1 MSLSSRNVCAVYQKY
16 LKYPDEYKRLNE
28 PWPCPSLKER
38 RRRYQISR
46 LYRRDKHY
54 LVPRMYFLKIT
65 IVYNHSKY
73 SHIGSRKNIDLLIQ
87 NSKSF
92 FRVNNSKS
100 SLQKIKHVLTNSFQ
114 CPFPFWIHNLNPY
127 NFGNQLEIK
136 SSSGPTGRLPSRVII
151 VLT

>member
-28 PWPCPSLKER
+28 PWPCPSLREEGEGIKYHDYTEETN
-38 RRRYQISR
+38 
-46 LYRRDKHY
+46 
-54 LVPRMYFLKIT
+54 T
-65 IVYNHSKY
+65 IWFQECIFSKLPQYINHSKY
-73 SHIGSRKNIDLLIQ
+73 SHIGSRKNIELLIQ